1 MRALSNRAVGLTV
14 SKLARLANVSVP
26 TLRFYERASLLPKP
40 ARSAANYRVY
50 SEDAVGRIR
59 FIRRAQQLGFT
70 LGEIKEILNLRV
82 SGDRSCAEVRELAE
96 AKIAEIEARIR
107 SLRKMGKALAALAV
121 ECGSEQSKKTC
132 PILAHLEDDL

>member
-1 MRALSNRAVGLTV
+1 MRALSNRAVVFTV
-14 SKLARLANVSVP
+14 GKLARAANVAVP
-26 TLRFYERASLLPKP
+26 TLRFYERASLMPKP

-59 FIRRAQQLGFT
+59 FIRRAQQLGFA

-96 AKIAEIEARIR
+96 AKIAEIDTRIR

-132 PILAHLEDDL
+132 PILAHLEEDL